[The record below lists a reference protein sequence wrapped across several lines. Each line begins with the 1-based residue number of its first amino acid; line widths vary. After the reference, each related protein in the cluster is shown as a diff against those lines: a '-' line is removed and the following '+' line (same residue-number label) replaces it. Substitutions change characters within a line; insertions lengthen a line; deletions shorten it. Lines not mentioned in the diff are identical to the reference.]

1 VKGCKKEKLTKLS
14 YKLKT
19 IAEANRLKILCL
31 LKEKELCVCEIVRAL
46 GLPHNLISHH
56 LKTLEEI
63 GMIELRKEGKF
74 HFYKL
79 NYKTLD
85 SFVNDFIN
93 NVRGFEKTSKKG
105 GE

>member
-1 VKGCKKEKLTKLS
+1 MKSCEKEKLTKLS

-19 IAEANRLKILCL
+19 IAEANRLKVLCL

-63 GMIELRKEGKF
+63 KMIKHHPSGKF
-74 HFYKL
+74 HVYTINRPAVKAL
-79 NYKTLD
+79 
-85 SFVNDFIN
+85 VNEFIKN
-93 NVRGFEKTSKKG
+93 IKPKGEKN
-105 GE
+105 ERIH